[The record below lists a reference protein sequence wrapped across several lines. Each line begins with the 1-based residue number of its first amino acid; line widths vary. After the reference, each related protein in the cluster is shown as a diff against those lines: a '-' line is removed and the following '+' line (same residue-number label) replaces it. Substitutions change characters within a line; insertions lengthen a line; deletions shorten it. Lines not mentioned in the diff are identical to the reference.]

1 MNNTEAKYGWL
12 HSPQAYISLKNET
25 DKVIVF
31 ERGGLLWI
39 FNFHPSN
46 SFTDYR
52 VGVELAGTYRIVLNT
67 DDPAFGGL
75 GHVAKDSRY
84 FTTDFAWNNRK
95 NFVQVYIPSRS
106 ALVSQCDCP

>member
-52 VGVELAGTYRIVLNT
+52 VGVEVAGTYRIVLNT

-84 FTTDFAWNNRK
+84 FTTDFAWNNRM
-95 NFVQVYIPSRS
+95 NFVHVYIPSRS
-106 ALVSQCDCP
+106 ALVSQCECS